1 MNDHPQRGP
10 VDDSWR
16 TDLARAWAAEIAKT
30 VFIPMSHAK
39 IVRLLA
45 RMTGTLADA
54 VCADSPDTAQ
64 VTEIG
69 TALVNRAISGKA
81 TLSTSLSVLGRGLL
95 AMPAPPPDLPAR
107 VVTVLSVLAAGYSDA
122 LRERTYISQEA
133 LKRSLIKAKR
143 DTERSL
149 ADSDARLRAI
159 FSSSAVGIAISEPS
173 GKFAQTNAAL
183 TDILGYGSPDLAGMS
198 VQELAHPDA
207 AGWLAE
213 SIADLLSGR
222 RANFRER
229 CRLVHADGESVWAY
243 LAVSLLRDDHDQ
255 PAYLVTMVEDV
266 TELHL
271 LGDRLGHQS
280 LHDMVTGLPNRQY
293 FVSTLESTLGRSDA
307 GGRITLFHFG
317 LDRFTVVNDGLG
329 QHVGDQLLRAVGQ
342 RLESVFAGETAMVAR
357 LGGDEF
363 AVLLEGKESTPG
375 VGEYAALVLD
385 ALADP
390 MFIGGDGIAVST
402 CMGIVDRVGP
412 GADPAELLRAAD
424 MTLHRAKRRGAGQW
438 DLFDARQDAA
448 DRSRFRLAATIP
460 GALQAEQLDVVYQP
474 LLRFSDETMIG
485 ITARLAWRPPAQ
497 QPQGHREVLAL
508 AEETGVVLPV
518 GRWSIRK
525 ACQQAA
531 LWWRERGPGT
541 PAVVVDLSAGQARD
555 PDLVGV
561 VRRELD
567 AVELPA
573 EQLRLGVALG
583 TPAQND
589 EIIDN
594 ILVLAEMGVASS
606 LLDFGTEHAELL
618 LRGEFTL
625 RSVVLDTRLG
635 DSLADERT
643 AEITEPVVRSLVD
656 FAHSLGLPV
665 AVGGIRHENHLR
677 RLRAVGVDAGQGE
690 PLSPSVPAQRIRFSR

>member
-1 MNDHPQRGP
+1 VNDHPQRGP

-16 TDLARAWAAEIAKT
+16 TELARTWAAEIAKT

-54 VCADSPDTAQ
+54 ARSDPLDTAA
-64 VTEIG
+64 VGEIG

-81 TLSTSLSVLGRGLL
+81 TLSTSLDVLGRGLL
-95 AMPAPPPDLPAR
+95 AMPDPPGDLPAR
-107 VVTVLSVLAAGYSDA
+107 VVAVLSVLAAGYAEA

-159 FSSSAVGIAISEPS
+159 FSSSAVGIAISEPT
-173 GKFAQTNAAL
+173 GKFSQTNPAL
-183 TDILGYGSPDLAGMS
+183 TEILGYGQPELAAMS
-198 VQELAHPDA
+198 VQDLAHPDA
-207 AGWLAE
+207 AGWLAD
-213 SIADLLSGR
+213 SIADLLGGR
-222 RANFRER
+222 RPNFRER
-229 CRLVHADGESVWAY
+229 CHLVHKDGDSVWAY

-280 LHDMVTGLPNRQY
+280 LHDMLTGLPNRQY
-293 FVSTLESTLGRSDA
+293 FVSTLERTLGGSA
-307 GGRITLFHFG
+307 ATGRITLFHFG

-342 RLESVFAGETAMVAR
+342 RLESVFAGEKAMVAR

-363 AVLLEGKESTPG
+363 AVLLEGNAGTPG
-375 VGEYAALVLD
+375 VGEYAARVLD

-402 CMGIVDRVGP
+402 CMGIVDRIDT
-412 GADPAELLRAAD
+412 GADPAEMLRAAD

-448 DRSRFRLAATIP
+448 DRSRYRLAATLP
-460 GALQAEQLDVVYQP
+460 GALQADQLDVVYQP
-474 LLRFSDETMIG
+474 LLRFSDETMIAV
-485 ITARLAWRPPAQ
+485 TARLAWRPPAQ
-497 QPQGHREVLAL
+497 QPQRHREVLAL

-518 GRWSIRK
+518 GRWAVRK
-525 ACQQAA
+525 ACQQADA
-531 LWWRERGPGT
+531 WWREHGEAAP
-541 PAVVVDLSAGQARD
+541 PVVVDLSASQARD

-567 AVELPA
+567 AVELPP
-573 EQLRLGVALG
+573 ERLRLGVSLG
-583 TPAQND
+583 SPAQND

-606 LLDFGTEHAELL
+606 LLDYGTEQADLL

-625 RSVVLDTRLG
+625 SAVVLDTRLA

-665 AVGGIRHENHLR
+665 AVTGIRHEEHLR
-677 RLRAVGVDAGQGE
+677 RLRAVGADAGQGE
-690 PLSPSVPAQRIRFSR
+690 PLSPSVSAEDIVLG

>member
-10 VDDSWR
+10 VDESWR
-16 TDLARAWAAEIAKT
+16 TDLTRAWAAEIAKT

-39 IVRLLA
+39 IVRLLG
-45 RMTGTLADA
+45 RMTATLADA
-54 VCADSPDTAQ
+54 VVAEPPDPAG
-64 VTEIG
+64 VAEIG
-69 TALVNRAISGKA
+69 PALVNRAISGKA
-81 TLSTSLSVLGRGLL
+81 TLATTLDVLGRGLL
-95 AMPAPPPDLPAR
+95 AMPNPPPELPAR
-107 VVTVLSVLAAGYSDA
+107 VVAVLSVLAAGYAEA

-159 FSSSAVGIAISEPS
+159 FSSSAVGIAISTPT

-183 TDILGYGSPDLAGMS
+183 TEILGYGQPELAGMS
-198 VQELAHPDA
+198 VQDLAHADA

-213 SIADLLSGR
+213 SIADLLAGR
-222 RANFRER
+222 RPNFRER
-229 CRLVHADGESVWAY
+229 CRLVHQDGESVWAY

-280 LHDMVTGLPNRQY
+280 LHDMLTGLPNRQY
-293 FVSTLESTLGRSDA
+293 FVSTLERALGGSPA
-307 GGRITLFHFG
+307 NGRITLFHFG

-329 QHVGDQLLRAVGQ
+329 QHVGDQLLRAVAQ
-342 RLESVFAGETAMVAR
+342 RLESVFQGETAMVAR

-363 AVLLEGKESTPG
+363 AVLLEGTADTPG
-375 VGEYAALVLD
+375 VGEYAARVLD
-385 ALADP
+385 TLAVP
-390 MFIGGDGIAVST
+390 MFVGGDGIAVST
-402 CMGIVDRVGP
+402 CMGIVDRIGT
-412 GADPAELLRAAD
+412 GQDPAELLRAAD

-448 DRSRFRLAATIP
+448 DRSRFRLAATLP
-460 GALQAEQLDVVYQP
+460 GALQADQLDVVYQR
-474 LLRFSDETMIG
+474 LLRFSDETTIG
-485 ITARLAWRPPAQ
+485 VTARLAWRPPAQ
-497 QPQGHREVLAL
+497 QPMRHSEVLAL

-518 GRWSIRK
+518 GRWVIRR

-531 LWWRERGPGT
+531 EWWKAHGPAT
-541 PAVVVDLSAGQARD
+541 PPLVVDLSAGQARD

-573 EQLRLGVALG
+573 EQLRLGVSLG
-583 TPAQND
+583 SAAQND

-594 ILVLAEMGVASS
+594 ILVLAEMGVTSS
-606 LLDFGTEHAELL
+606 LLDYGTEHADLL

-625 RSVVLDTRLG
+625 RAVVLDPRLG
-635 DSLADERT
+635 DSLAEERA

-665 AVGGIRHENHLR
+665 AVGGIRHEEHLR

-690 PLSPSVPAQRIRFSR
+690 PLSPSVSADRITLG

>member
-1 MNDHPQRGP
+1 VNDHPQRGP

-16 TDLARAWAAEIAKT
+16 TELARTWAAEIAKT

-45 RMTGTLADA
+45 RMTGTLVDA
-54 VCADSPDTAQ
+54 VRSDPPSVADVA
-64 VTEIG
+64 EIG
-69 TALVNRAISGKA
+69 TALINRAISGKA
-81 TLSTSLSVLGRGLL
+81 TLSTSLDVLGRGLL
-95 AMPAPPPDLPAR
+95 AMPDPPADLPAR
-107 VVTVLSVLAAGYSDA
+107 VVTVLSALGAGYAEA

-149 ADSDARLRAI
+149 ADSDARLRAL
-159 FSSSAVGIAISEPS
+159 FSSSAVGIAISAPS

-183 TDILGYGSPDLAGMS
+183 TEILGYGQPELAGMS
-198 VQELAHPDA
+198 VQDLAHADS

-213 SIADLLSGR
+213 SIGDLLAGR
-222 RANFRER
+222 RPNFRER
-229 CRLVHADGESVWAY
+229 CRLVHQDGESVWAY

-280 LHDMVTGLPNRQY
+280 LHDMLTGLPNRQY

-329 QHVGDQLLRAVGQ
+329 QHIGDQLLRAVAQ
-342 RLESVFAGETAMVAR
+342 RLAAVFAGETAMVAR

-363 AVLLEGKESTPG
+363 AVLLEGNADTPG
-375 VGEYAALVLD
+375 VGEYAARVLD
-385 ALADP
+385 TLADP

-402 CMGIVDRVGP
+402 CMGIVDRISS

-448 DRSRFRLAATIP
+448 DRSRFRLAATLP
-460 GALQAEQLDVVYQP
+460 GALQADQLDVVYQP
-474 LLRFSDETMIG
+474 LLRFSDESTLAV
-485 ITARLAWRPPAQ
+485 TARPAWRPPG
-497 QPQGHREVLAL
+497 QPPQRHDQLLAL

-518 GRWSIRK
+518 GRWAIHK

-531 LWWRERGPGT
+531 LWFREHGAAT
-541 PAVVVDLSAGQARD
+541 PPVAVDLSAGQARD

-594 ILVLAEMGVASS
+594 ILVLAEMGIESS
-606 LLDFGTEHAELL
+606 LVDFGTEHADLL

-625 RSVVLDTRLG
+625 RAVVLDSRLAE
-635 DSLADERT
+635 SLADERT
-643 AEITEPVVRSLVD
+643 AEITEPVVRSLVE

-665 AVGGIRHENHLR
+665 AVAGIRHEQHLR
-677 RLRAVGVDAGQGE
+677 RLRAVGADAGQGE
-690 PLSPSVPAQRIRFSR
+690 PLAPSVSADRIVLGH

>member
-1 MNDHPQRGP
+1 VNDHPQRGP

-16 TDLARAWAAEIAKT
+16 TDLARTWAAEIAKT

-54 VCADSPDTAQ
+54 VRADPPGAED
-64 VTEIG
+64 VGEVG

-81 TLSTSLSVLGRGLL
+81 TLATTLDVLGRGLL
-95 AMPAPPPDLPAR
+95 AMPDPPADLPLR
-107 VVTVLSVLAAGYSDA
+107 VVTVLSALAAGYSEA

-159 FSSSAVGIAISEPS
+159 FSSSAVGIAISEPT
-173 GKFAQTNAAL
+173 GKFSQTNAAL
-183 TDILGYGSPDLAGMS
+183 TEILGYGQPELAAMS
-198 VQELAHPDA
+198 VQDLAHSDA
-207 AGWLAE
+207 AGWLAD
-213 SIADLLSGR
+213 SIAELLAGR
-222 RANFRER
+222 RPNFRER
-229 CRLVHADGESVWAY
+229 CQLVHSDGESIWAY

-280 LHDMVTGLPNRQY
+280 LHDMLTGLPNRQY
-293 FVSTLESTLGRSDA
+293 FVSTLESTLGRREA
-307 GGRITLFHFG
+307 AGRITLFHFG

-342 RLESVFAGETAMVAR
+342 RLESVFAGEKAMVAR

-363 AVLLEGKESTPG
+363 AVLLEGKADTPG
-375 VGEYAALVLD
+375 VGEYATRVLE

-402 CMGIVDRVGP
+402 CMGIVDRITT

-448 DRSRFRLAATIP
+448 DRSRFRLAATLP
-460 GALQAEQLDVVYQP
+460 GALQADQLDVVYQP
-474 LLRFSDETMIG
+474 LVLFSDETTIAV
-485 ITARLAWRPPAQ
+485 TARLAWQPPAQ
-497 QPQGHREVLAL
+497 QPQRHREVLAL

-518 GRWSIRK
+518 GRWLIRR

-531 LWWRERGPGT
+531 AWWREHGAATR
-541 PAVVVDLSAGQARD
+541 AVVVDLSAGQARD

-573 EQLRLGVALG
+573 EQLRLGVSLG
-583 TPAQND
+583 TPSQND

-594 ILVLAEMGVASS
+594 ILVLAEMGVSSS
-606 LLDFGTEHAELL
+606 LLDYGTEQTDLL

-625 RSVVLDTRLG
+625 RAVVLDGRLG

-643 AEITEPVVRSLVD
+643 ADVTEPVVRSLID

-665 AVGGIRHENHLR
+665 AVTGIQHEQHLR

-690 PLSPSVPAQRIRFSR
+690 PLSPSVSADRIVFG

>member
-1 MNDHPQRGP
+1 VNDHPQRGP
-10 VDDSWR
+10 VDESWR

-54 VCADSPDTAQ
+54 VRADGPPPAT

-69 TALVNRAISGKA
+69 TALVNRAISGKT
-81 TLSTSLSVLGRGLL
+81 TLSTSLDVLGRGLL
-95 AMPAPPPDLPAR
+95 AMPDPPAELPAR
-107 VVTVLSVLAAGYSDA
+107 VVAVLSVLAAGYTEA

-159 FSSSAVGIAISEPS
+159 FSSSAVGIAISAPT

-183 TDILGYGSPDLAGMS
+183 TEILGYSQPELAAMS
-198 VQELAHPDA
+198 VQDLAHADA
-207 AGWLAE
+207 AGWLSD
-213 SIADLLSGR
+213 SIADLLAGR
-222 RANFRER
+222 RPNFRER
-229 CRLVHADGESVWAY
+229 CQLVHQDGESVWAY

-280 LHDMVTGLPNRQY
+280 LHDMLTGLPNRQY
-293 FVSTLESTLGRSDA
+293 FVSTLERTLGGSTA
-307 GGRITLFHFG
+307 TGRITLFHFG

-329 QHVGDQLLRAVGQ
+329 QHVGDQLLRAVAQ
-342 RLESVFAGETAMVAR
+342 RLEGVFADETAMVAR

-363 AVLLEGKESTPG
+363 AVLLEGTADTPG
-375 VGEYAALVLD
+375 VGEYAARVLD
-385 ALADP
+385 TLAAP

-402 CMGIVDRVGP
+402 CMGIVDRITVGT
-412 GADPAELLRAAD
+412 DPAELLRAAD

-448 DRSRFRLAATIP
+448 DRSRFRLAATLP
-460 GALQAEQLDVVYQP
+460 GALQADQLDVVYQR
-474 LLRFSDETMIG
+474 LLRFSDETTIG
-485 ITARLAWRPPAQ
+485 VTARLAWRPPAQ
-497 QPQGHREVLAL
+497 QPMRHNEVLAL

-518 GRWSIRK
+518 GRWVIRR

-531 LWWRERGPGT
+531 AWWQAHGSAT
-541 PAVVVDLSAGQARD
+541 PPVVVDLSTGQARD

-573 EQLRLGVALG
+573 DQLRLGVSLG
-583 TPAQND
+583 TAAQND

-594 ILVLAEMGVASS
+594 ILVLAEMGVTSS
-606 LLDFGTEHAELL
+606 LLDYGTEHADLL

-625 RSVVLDTRLG
+625 RAVVLDARLG

-665 AVGGIRHENHLR
+665 AVGGIRHEDHLR

-690 PLSPSVPAQRIRFSR
+690 PLSPSVSADRITLG